1 MAQIVSYD
9 LAANTV
15 GLLLPQF
22 RDKSIL
28 EAILKGAAVP
38 SQGIISTGFDISR
51 EFSVDTNNDTMLN
64 LIGTL
69 LNVPRDGTVA
79 IEDYRQSIKTKIL
92 VNRST
97 GSAKTLIP
105 LLNDLVGEG
114 NFTIREQYPAEIN
127 VRLYISQTVLTK
139 ELINELLPIGVNGI
153 FFQNPYTDKIPWE
166 VSEVDGP
173 PLPFSVLPDLADI
186 STTNLVMIDLIF
198 N

>member
-38 SQGIISTGFDISR
+38 SQDIISAGFDISK

-79 IEDYRQSIKTKIL
+79 IEDYRQSIKTKIP

-127 VRLYISQTVLTK
+127 VRLYTSQTVLTK

-153 FFQNPYTDKIPWE
+153 FFQSPYTNKIPWE
-166 VSEVDGP
+166 VSDVDGP

-186 STTNLVMIDLIF
+186 STTNMVMIDLIF
-198 N
+198 T